1 MDNLKKT
8 LNDFLSDQEE
18 RLSKRTYKDYRNVI
32 QLLEDYLNG
41 YAYMSLS
48 KEEQEKF
55 EKQAIFGEE
64 SYCEMYSVDRISST
78 EFNEFLT
85 YFMIR
90 KVLAEKYLMKKTV
103 TVLRRFTKWLKNNN
117 YIDEEKFSDIYSA
130 INKVKDLLPKVAELS
145 NLIYDESQKNE
156 YNNYSSYVEG
166 NYVITKVKSGK
177 LWFKDYMN
185 NKDEI
190 GPVIVSKKITDLA
203 VEDLFVYCVSRKLH

>member
-55 EKQAIFGEE
+55 
-64 SYCEMYSVDRISST
+64 
-78 EFNEFLT
+78 
-85 YFMIR
+85 
-90 KVLAEKYLMKKTV
+90 
-103 TVLRRFTKWLKNNN
+103 
-117 YIDEEKFSDIYSA
+117 SDIHSA
-130 INKVKDLLPKVAELS
+130 INKVKDFLPKVAELS

-203 VEDLFVYCVSRKLH
+203 VEDLFVYLKLGEKGNKYYIVNSGNVYPVS